1 MIHGRR
7 VESPV
12 ARFLAHE
19 LLIALQSCEDPSV
32 AFNMVLKNL
41 RATAN
46 HGELIKIPKKETRFK
61 RCFRQKKRGRVTV

>member
-19 LLIALQSCEDPSV
+19 LLIALQSCEDLSV
-32 AFNMVLKNL
+32 AFNMVLKNRLESPNVPNSVL
-41 RATAN
+41 RRIMVN
-46 HGELIKIPKKETRFK
+46 
-61 RCFRQKKRGRVTV
+61 